1 MALVEIQRVQQ
12 KNISLSEYIGSFKKK
27 TVLVLGDYDDEGL
40 ARLEEIR
47 DVLTKIGYEPFLLK
61 DIPDHPYQDLRQK
74 VVAVGAVSRFIVVD
88 DSSKSGHLLEIQLCD
103 QNRWVTVLLHADGLS
118 GSWMTAGL
126 SHTSGVILEQAYSPT
141 DLEAT
146 LIDASSW
153 AEKKLQELQ
162 VKFENTYPWRRFS
175 S

>member
-1 MALVEIQRVQQ
+1 M
-12 KNISLSEYIGSFKKK
+12 
-27 TVLVLGDYDDEGL
+27 
-40 ARLEEIR
+40 
-47 DVLTKIGYEPFLLK
+47 
-61 DIPDHPYQDLRQK
+61 
-74 VVAVGAVSRFIVVD
+74 AVGAVSRFIVVD